1 MLNFANPTNF
11 TGTSLLEALPTIRAN
26 LTQERGDPNNRDFS
40 VTNIESDKQGS
51 LADSNLPHPSS
62 TQFGLG
68 IQREVLHDFVVS
80 ADFVFRH
87 FDHVTSGP
95 VPGLIDVDH
104 FFAARGPQLPLC
116 TANEQGDPKAMCSL
130 GPITLST
137 AMGSGRYLGLLIRG
151 EKRYSHGWQILGSYA
166 YSSSEGLIFGN
177 GTGFNNDDPLSNY
190 GPLSTDFRN
199 ILSISG
205 LGRLPGQI
213 QLGYFTTYVSRPPFS
228 VILGTLDLNGD
239 GNNGD
244 LLPGTKVNQFNR
256 GLGKQD
262 LAKLVDIFDKTYS
275 GKKDANGVTIPLITL
290 PKQYEFG
297 DPFLTDDLRLS
308 RNFHIRDRV
317 EMTAIGEVF
326 NLFNIANLSGRSNNV
341 LVTSGFGQPKSR
353 VSQVFGSGGPRAFQF
368 GARVSF

>member
-1 MLNFANPTNF
+1 MDGRSSAHMPT
-11 TGTSLLEALPTIRAN
+11 
-26 LTQERGDPNNRDFS
+26 
-40 VTNIESDKQGS
+40 
-51 LADSNLPHPSS
+51 H
-62 TQFGLG
+62 
-68 IQREVLHDFVVS
+68 
-80 ADFVFRH
+80 
-87 FDHVTSGP
+87 
-95 VPGLIDVDH
+95 
-104 FFAARGPQLPLC
+104 
-116 TANEQGDPKAMCSL
+116 
-130 GPITLST
+130 
-137 AMGSGRYLGLLIRG
+137 
-151 EKRYSHGWQILGSYA
+151 
-166 YSSSEGLIFGN
+166 SEGLIFSN
-177 GTGFNNDDPLSNY
+177 GTGFNNDDPLANY
-190 GPLSTDFRN
+190 GPLNTDFRN

-213 QLGYFTTYVSRPPFS
+213 QLGYFMTYVSRAPFS

-256 GLGKQD
+256 GLGKPD
-262 LAKLVDIFDKTYS
+262 LTKLVDIFDKTYS

-308 RNFHIRDRV
+308 RNFNIRDRV
-317 EMTAIGEVF
+317 QMTAIGEVF

>member
-1 MLNFANPTNF
+1 M
-11 TGTSLLEALPTIRAN
+11 
-26 LTQERGDPNNRDFS
+26 
-40 VTNIESDKQGS
+40 
-51 LADSNLPHPSS
+51 
-62 TQFGLG
+62 
-68 IQREVLHDFVVS
+68 
-80 ADFVFRH
+80 FRH

-95 VPGLIDVDH
+95 VPGLIDVDQ
-104 FFAARGPQLPLC
+104 FFAARGPQLSLC
-116 TANEQGDPKAMCSL
+116 TANEQGDPKALCSL

-177 GTGFNNDDPLSNY
+177 GTGLNNDYPLSNY

-239 GNNGD
+239 GNDGD

-290 PKQYEFG
+290 PQQYEFG
-297 DPFLTDDLRLS
+297 DPFITDDLRLS
-308 RNFHIRDRV
+308 RNFYVRDRLQI
-317 EMTAIGEVF
+317 TAIGEVF
-326 NLFNIANLSGRSNNV
+326 NLLNIANLSGRSNNV

-353 VSQVFGSGGPRAFQF
+353 ANQVFGSGGPRAFQF